1 MTEENLRLNHD
12 TTLSRDD
19 LTTIVSM
26 IPDGSRI
33 LDLGCGSGRLL
44 RLLAELKHG
53 KVMGVEC
60 DQSKVIECTGRGVP
74 VIQADL
80 DEGLSDFADQSYD
93 FVILSRTL
101 QAVKRPDQLLD
112 EIFRVG
118 KTGIISFIN
127 FGHCSARLQ
136 LLFGD
141 MPETKTLPWSW
152 FDTPNIHLATIADFR
167 RLCKEKQI
175 RILREIPLSMRTD
188 PFARLADLW
197 PNFFASTCVFIL
209 QR

>member
-1 MTEENLRLNHD
+1 MTDIRINHE
-12 TTLSRDD
+12 TILSRDD
-19 LTTIVSM
+19 LTAIASM
-26 IPDGSRI
+26 IPAGSRI

-44 RLLAELKHG
+44 KILSQLKEA

-60 DQSKVIECTGRGVP
+60 DQDKVIACAGRGVP

-80 DEGLSDFADQSYD
+80 DDGLPDFPDLCYD

-101 QAVKRPDQLLD
+101 QAVKRPDLLLD
-112 EIFRVG
+112 EMFRVG
-118 KTGIISFIN
+118 KTGIVSFIN

-141 MPETKTLPWSW
+141 MPETKTLPWRW

-167 RLCKEKQI
+167 RLCREKNI
-175 RILREIPLSMRTD
+175 RILREIPLSMKSD
-188 PFARLADLW
+188 PLAWLADLW

-209 QR
+209 EK

>member
-80 DEGLSDFADQSYD
+80 DEGLPDFADQSYD

-101 QAVKRPDQLLD
+101 QQLHQFRPLLGASSAPVRRHAGDEDSAVEL
-112 EIFRVG
+112 V
-118 KTGIISFIN
+118 
-127 FGHCSARLQ
+127 
-136 LLFGD
+136 
-141 MPETKTLPWSW
+141 
-152 FDTPNIHLATIADFR
+152 
-167 RLCKEKQI
+167 
-175 RILREIPLSMRTD
+175 
-188 PFARLADLW
+188 
-197 PNFFASTCVFIL
+197 
-209 QR
+209 